1 MNCVLV
7 CGMPAAGKTTLARR
21 LGAELGLPVLSKD
34 GIKERLFDDIGFQ
47 SRAEKVRLGVAALD
61 VMYDMADVLLQA
73 GISCILENNF
83 EDVSLPGLRALLD
96 KHACAALTIR
106 LGGDPRIIWQRF
118 VERNADPSR
127 HRGHVVNDRYPEETP
142 GRVIA
147 PPTFEA
153 FLSSIQ
159 RRGMDRF
166 TAGGPLIEV
175 DAAHLNDLDWPALL
189 DRVRAFLAT

>member
-1 MNCVLV
+1 MNCILV
-7 CGMPAAGKTTLARR
+7 CGMPAAGKTTLARH
-21 LGAELGLPVLSKD
+21 LGAALRLPVLSKD

-61 VMYDMADVLLQA
+61 VMYDMADALLQA

-96 KHACAALTIR
+96 KHGCAALTIR

-153 FLSSIQ
+153 FLNSIQ
-159 RRGMDRF
+159 SRGMDRF
-166 TAGGPLIEV
+166 TAGGPLLEV
-175 DAAHLNDLDWPALL
+175 DAAHLSDLGWLALL
-189 DRVRAFLAT
+189 DKVQAFLSA